1 MRFLRASL
9 TLAALTMTAILA
21 AGTAADA
28 QSAYDYPWC
37 AIYGSRGGSGA
48 TSCYFATREQCLATL
63 SGIGGSCIRSPY
75 YGHGPGSERRP
86 RRNHRDD

>member
-9 TLAALTMTAILA
+9 TMAALLAAATTVH
-21 AGTAADA
+21 A

-37 AIYGSRGGSGA
+37 AIYGARDGSGA

-63 SGIGGSCIRSPY
+63 SGIGGTCIRSPY
-75 YGHGPGSERRP
+75 YGHGPRTERP
-86 RRNHRDD
+86 SRRDRRDY